1 MSSGIRTNS
10 WLLLPIAQFSSAETI
25 KDRHYKAGNAIV
37 VHSLDELYQQ
47 LERYHTDD
55 IYVIGGESIYR
66 QLLDECST
74 AYVTKI
80 EFAYSADA
88 YAPNL
93 DIMQDWELAAESEE
107 QTYFDIIYYFRKYIK
122 K

>member
-1 MSSGIRTNS
+1 MLTH
-10 WLLLPIAQFSSAETI
+10 
-25 KDRHYKAGNAIV
+25 DRHYKAGNAVV

-66 QLLDECST
+66 QLIDECST

-93 DIMQDWELAAESEE
+93 DLMQDWELAAESEE